1 MTEALVVLCTCGNGE
16 EALRIA
22 NALIEDRAAACVN
35 ILPAVQSVYRW
46 QEKIETAQEILLL
59 VKTTQERFA
68 AVERKIVEL
77 HSYDTPE
84 IIALPVTEG
93 LKKYLAWLNS

>member
-1 MTEALVVLCTCGNGE
+1 MTEALVVLCTCGSE
-16 EALRIA
+16 QEALRIA

-46 QEKIETAQEILLL
+46 QEKIETAQEILLI
-59 VKTTQERFA
+59 VKTTQERFR

>member
-1 MTEALVVLCTCGNGE
+1 MTEALVVLCTCGDE
-16 EALRIA
+16 PEAMRIA
-22 NALIEDRAAACVN
+22 NALIEERAAACVN
-35 ILPAVQSVYRW
+35 VLPAVQSVYRW
-46 QEKIETAQEILLL
+46 REKIETAQEILLI
-59 VKTTQERFA
+59 VKTTRERFA

-84 IIALPVTEG
+84 IIALPVTHG

>member
-1 MTEALVVLCTCGNGE
+1 MTEALVVLCTCGDE
-16 EALRIA
+16 PEALRIA

-35 ILPAVQSVYRW
+35 ILPGVQSVYRW
-46 QEKIETAQEILLL
+46 QEKIETAREILLI
-59 VKTTQERFA
+59 VKTTQERFS

-77 HSYDTPE
+77 HSYDIPE
-84 IIALPVTEG
+84 IIALPVADG